1 MSSSHPLRV
10 PRISSFKWFQNGLSV
25 ICQLSTER
33 GGVAAG
39 RRAAPV
45 VDDLMLKVKVEVD
58 LCFVFDM
65 IHESDKSVNLL
76 SS

>member
-1 MSSSHPLRV
+1 MR
-10 PRISSFKWFQNGLSV
+10 
-25 ICQLSTER
+25 R
-33 GGVAAG
+33 G
-39 RRAAPV
+39 AAPV
-45 VDDLMLKVKVEVD
+45 VDDLMLLLKVKVEVD

>member
-1 MSSSHPLRV
+1 MYLTIEMNSLKW
-10 PRISSFKWFQNGLSV
+10 SF
-25 ICQLSTER
+25 
-33 GGVAAG
+33 
-39 RRAAPV
+39 
-45 VDDLMLKVKVEVD
+45 DLMLLLKVKVEVD

>member
-1 MSSSHPLRV
+1 VSSVNSQQSEAAPASR
-10 PRISSFKWFQNGLSV
+10 
-25 ICQLSTER
+25 R
-33 GGVAAG
+33 G
-39 RRAAPV
+39 AAPV

>member
-1 MSSSHPLRV
+1 MVSN
-10 PRISSFKWFQNGLSV
+10 IGLSV

-33 GGVAAG
+33 GGAG
-39 RRAAPV
+39 VRRGAAPV

-65 IHESDKSVNLL
+65 IQSDKSVNLIFRL
-76 SS
+76 DLT